1 MSIYVFPPSA
11 KHRDA
16 FTLWENAFDDEKIK
30 EIIEIGESLNISDA
44 IVGTASPEVWEINHN
59 IRKSSV
65 SWIPLNEKTSW
76 LYDTISY
83 IVRKTNSDCFGFDLY
98 GFVEHLQ
105 YTVYNGES
113 EDRYDWHIDVANGG
127 ISPRKLSLT
136 LQLSDPS
143 EYEGGQLELFFAD
156 TPFQVPKQKGLMC
169 LFPSWTLHRVTP
181 VTKGV
186 RRSLVVWIAG
196 PQFK

>member
-44 IVGTASPEVWEINHN
+44 TVGAANSEIAVLNPYV
-59 IRKSSV
+59 RKSSV
-65 SWIPLNEKTSW
+65 SWIHLNEKTSW
-76 LYDTISY
+76 LYDRLAY

-105 YTVYNGES
+105 YTIYNGES
-113 EDRYDWHIDVANGG
+113 EDRYDWHVDFANNDV
-127 ISPRKLSLT
+127 SPRKLSLT

-143 EYEGGQLELFFAD
+143 EYEGGQLELFFSD
-156 TPFQVPKQKGLMC
+156 SPFQVPKQKGLMC

-186 RRSLVVWIAG
+186 RKSLVVWIAG
-196 PQFK
+196 PTFK